1 MNEEIRKLGN
11 EKIRKLKNEVEATR
25 NALAE
30 GLSVYSTLPKFET
43 LAKCVPQKRCVGTVR
58 RIRKETEKNR
68 SESGGILVK
77 KGCKEGEVSL

>member
-11 EKIRKLKNEVEATR
+11 EKISKLGNEVEATR

-43 LAKCVPQKRCVGTVR
+43 KT
-58 RIRKETEKNR
+58 
-68 SESGGILVK
+68 VK
-77 KGCKEGEVSL
+77 KIYKVLIFNYVFL